1 MATGDSLQGQR
12 FPEAVRQAMRTSGA
26 SATCIPVRLDGD
38 TWEAALFI
46 QAAGPECKR
55 DRRVLGKATRPLR
68 VGIEA
73 DLIENPNAA
82 VIMLRLEVFTL
93 PDDPLASEILLTP
106 GAVTT
111 HFETLKLLAA
121 QPRLCW
127 FFGDQD
133 FNVIHSQQHELTD
146 EQRAGFDDLLR
157 DAIQHDS
164 LIRLTARY
172 DARAALAEVVEH
184 YELRE
189 GVLRTEYQIVGHTG
203 RGKPS
208 QS

>member
-1 MATGDSLQGQR
+1 MTVESSQGQR
-12 FPEAVRQAMRTSGA
+12 FPEAVRQGMRASGA
-26 SATCIPVRLDGD
+26 SATCVPVRFGGD
-38 TWEAALFI
+38 AWEAALFV
-46 QAAGPECKR
+46 QVAEPECKR
-55 DRRVLGKATRPLR
+55 DRRVLSKATRSLQ
-68 VGIEA
+68 VSMEA

-82 VIMLRLEVFTL
+82 VVMLRLEVFTL

-106 GAVTT
+106 GGVTT
-111 HFETLKLLAA
+111 HFETLKLLA
-121 QPRLCW
+121 QQRRLCW

-133 FNVIHSQQHELTD
+133 FNVIHSQQHPLTE

-189 GVLRTEYQIVGHTG
+189 GVMRTEYHTIG
-203 RGKPS
+203 RTRRGKPS
-208 QS
+208 RS